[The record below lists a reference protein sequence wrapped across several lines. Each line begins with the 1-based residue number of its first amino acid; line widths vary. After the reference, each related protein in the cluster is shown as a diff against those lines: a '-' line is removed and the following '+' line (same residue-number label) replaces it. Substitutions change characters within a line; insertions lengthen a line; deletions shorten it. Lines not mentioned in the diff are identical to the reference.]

1 MMLKRKPFKEVFGAF
16 LYNDTKHF
24 LMSIKRARVPGDT
37 RWKSKRPRAY
47 FCAALFCH
55 RRTFSLWNFVL
66 CLFKISYI
74 KSKVTQDHSETIN
87 LFSMWNKAN
96 DATYTHKFYLQDNMF

>member
-1 MMLKRKPFKEVFGAF
+1 MFS
-16 LYNDTKHF
+16 T
-24 LMSIKRARVPGDT
+24 
-37 RWKSKRPRAY
+37 SKRRDRLEKSLDARTVPTGAE
-47 FCAALFCH
+47 FFALH
-55 RRTFSLWNFVL
+55 YSVTATFISLWNFVL

-74 KSKVTQDHSETIN
+74 KSKVTRDHSETIN